1 MANYSENNQFL
12 NRAKAAA
19 VQAFNSSSFANTIA
33 DLDVSQV
40 YIVWFCKT
48 LQNWKAL
55 VSTDAISGIYIEV
68 TYDGDAEQSYIDIY
82 SNVSNSTIPDVNL
95 NM

>member
-1 MANYSENNQFL
+1 MPNYNENNQFL

-19 VQAFNSSSFANTIA
+19 VQAFNASSFVNDTTE
-33 DLDVSQV
+33 LDASQV

-48 LQNWKAL
+48 IQNWKAL
-55 VSTDAISGIYIEV
+55 VSTDVISGVYIEV
-68 TYDGDAEQSYIDIY
+68 TYDGDAEQCYVDIY

-95 NM
+95 NL